1 MKRNLKIAIAF
12 ATLAGIAGTA
22 AVAAERHGMGRDGM
36 RGFGMMQFDRADA
49 DSSGD
54 VTLEEFTAAVD
65 GRLGEVD
72 ADSDGTMTVEEV
84 AAAIERMRNQRRAER
99 IINRLDAD
107 NDGVLTTAEFDA
119 AQERVFARWDRNNDG
134 KVEED
139 ELPRRMRGEHRGDRR
154 GDR

>member
-22 AVAAERHGMGRDGM
+22 AVAADRPGRDGM
-36 RGFGMMQFDRADA
+36 RGFGMMTFGSADA

-54 VTLEEFTAAVD
+54 VTLDEFTAAVT
-65 GRLGEVD
+65 GRLGKVD
-72 ADSDGTMTVEEV
+72 ADDDGTMTVEEV

-119 AQERVFARWDRNNDG
+119 AQGRIFARMDRNDDG
-134 KVEED
+134 KVEKSEM
-139 ELPRRMRGEHRGDRR
+139 PRRMRGEHRGGRHDDDR
-154 GDR
+154 